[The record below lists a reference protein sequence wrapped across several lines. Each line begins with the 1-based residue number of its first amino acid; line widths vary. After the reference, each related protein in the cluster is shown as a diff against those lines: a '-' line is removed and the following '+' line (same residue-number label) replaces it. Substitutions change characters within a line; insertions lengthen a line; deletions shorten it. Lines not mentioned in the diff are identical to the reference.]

1 MKAHRRGEAL
11 RNSVRISMNETPYHS
26 ESFSHGDRRAS
37 YPRKLPFFFWL
48 ALPDANGTGLIA
60 FANGFLE

>member
-11 RNSVRISMNETPYHS
+11 RNSVRISMNETPCDP
-26 ESFSHGDRRAS
+26 ESFSLGDRMAIN
-37 YPRKLPFFFWL
+37 KLPFFFGL

>member
-1 MKAHRRGEAL
+1 
-11 RNSVRISMNETPYHS
+11 MNETPYHS